1 MVIIG
6 GEEVKSIL
14 QGKEREVIAA
24 VSSAYMTH
32 AAGNSSLPYS
42 LFLRFPCN
50 PRDRIIALPA
60 HLGGGHPLTGIKWIS
75 SFPANVRIGL
85 DRASAVLIV
94 NSSSTGH
101 PEAILEGSVIS
112 AKRTAA
118 SAALAA
124 SHLHTR
130 GECSSV
136 GIIGC
141 GVINYEI
148 VRFLTNVF
156 SSIKRFIL
164 FDQDPDKADRVQS
177 VYEQVAA
184 GANVLVAR
192 ERERVLERCEL
203 ISFATTATTPYLDD
217 LSMCANGS
225 TILHISLRD
234 LSVNAIL
241 SSDNVVDDID
251 HVCRAE
257 TSLHLAEKA
266 SGDRV
271 FIRCSLGDILL
282 GRAVARLESHN
293 TLVFSPFGL
302 GILDLAVGDLVL
314 SSARKEGR
322 GLQMA
327 SFVPEAWSGQEHV

>member
-14 QGKEREVIAA
+14 QGTEREVIAA

-50 PRDRIIALPA
+50 PHDRIIALPA
-60 HLGGGHPLTGIKWIS
+60 HLGGGHPLTGINWIS

-118 SAALAA
+118 SA
-124 SHLHTR
+124 
-130 GECSSV
+130 
-136 GIIGC
+136 
-141 GVINYEI
+141 
-148 VRFLTNVF
+148 
-156 SSIKRFIL
+156 
-164 FDQDPDKADRVQS
+164 
-177 VYEQVAA
+177 
-184 GANVLVAR
+184 
-192 ERERVLERCEL
+192 
-203 ISFATTATTPYLDD
+203 
-217 LSMCANGS
+217 
-225 TILHISLRD
+225 
-234 LSVNAIL
+234 
-241 SSDNVVDDID
+241 
-251 HVCRAE
+251 
-257 TSLHLAEKA
+257 
-266 SGDRV
+266 
-271 FIRCSLGDILL
+271 
-282 GRAVARLESHN
+282 
-293 TLVFSPFGL
+293 
-302 GILDLAVGDLVL
+302 VGDLVL